1 VGEVVSTEHTW
12 MIHTDAVRSQ
22 NEDVCENIT
31 QENSEYRVEK
41 LRRRRRSDIEDVLAL
56 EML

>member
-1 VGEVVSTEHTW
+1 